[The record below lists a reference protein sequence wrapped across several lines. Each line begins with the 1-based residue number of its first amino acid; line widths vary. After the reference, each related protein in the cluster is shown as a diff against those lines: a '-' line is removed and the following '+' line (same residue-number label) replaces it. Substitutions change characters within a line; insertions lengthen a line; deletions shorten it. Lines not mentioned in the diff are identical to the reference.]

1 MDEAIKA
8 PADIELRLEAV
19 EVSEDEIG
27 QLYSG
32 DKQDVTH

>member
-27 QLYSG
+27 QLYSS
-32 DKQDVTH
+32 DTQDVTH